1 MHTVTYLRMPF
12 TFFKFSSFIWDIY
25 DTSVLWCSCTPSLME
40 GAPPKPP
47 KYPTK
52 IVSSMFNPV
61 KMTGGASPGPSPNP
75 DSKIR
80 EGPTTNGQ
88 RLGVRTWLPMMFL
101 KTRLYS
107 ENNLFHFLL
116 PLLLRPDCGVA
127 QRPSPTDWCLLEKEE
142 WIVII
147 PSCSGHKCKLH
158 SPTGGFLAFIANT
171 YSYIMSLADVGCQGC
186 HEPWSNKLMDEL
198 ASSCLKLGQ
207 FFLVWWFTTFL
218 IPLFNSLIGDH
229 SIVHWS
235 GMANLWLPVAG
246 LTGGSSHQK
255 HKESTQSRTLS
266 DWSRMD

>member
-12 TFFKFSSFIWDIY
+12 TFFQFSSFIWDIY

-47 KYPTK
+47 NTPLRLCPACS
-52 IVSSMFNPV
+52 IQV

-142 WIVII
+142 WIAII
-147 PSCSGHKCKLH
+147 PSCSGTNVNIH

-198 ASSCLKLGQ
+198 AISCLKLGQ
-207 FFLVWWFTTFL
+207 FVWSGDL
-218 IPLFNSLIGDH
+218 PLFWSPCLTASLVI
-229 SIVHWS
+229 I
-235 GMANLWLPVAG
+235 P
-246 LTGGSSHQK
+246 
-255 HKESTQSRTLS
+255 
-266 DWSRMD
+266 

>member
-1 MHTVTYLRMPF
+1 MAEVSFLWVWMTMCHVSRYIYVCFFDVVNVNITSIITRGTVYSTWLSHRPWIASKCKDKLTHTMHTVTYLRMPF
-12 TFFKFSSFIWDIY
+12 TFFQFSSFIWDIC

-88 RLGVRTWLPMMFL
+88 RLGWLPMMFL

-116 PLLLRPDCGVA
+116 
-127 QRPSPTDWCLLEKEE
+127 SY
-142 WIVII
+142 
-147 PSCSGHKCKLH
+147 
-158 SPTGGFLAFIANT
+158 FLCCFVQT
-171 YSYIMSLADVGCQGC
+171 V
-186 HEPWSNKLMDEL
+186 E
-198 ASSCLKLGQ
+198 
-207 FFLVWWFTTFL
+207 
-218 IPLFNSLIGDH
+218 
-229 SIVHWS
+229 
-235 GMANLWLPVAG
+235 
-246 LTGGSSHQK
+246 
-255 HKESTQSRTLS
+255 
-266 DWSRMD
+266 